1 MSQHD
6 DLPRL
11 RDMLAHAEEAAA
23 LVRERCREDLDSQ
36 RVLALALVRLLEI
49 IGEAAARVSSEFRAR
64 HPEIP
69 WPQIVSLRNRLIH
82 GYDAV
87 DLDIVW
93 QILTTDLPS
102 LIEVLRAIPNLRGD
116 E

>member
-1 MSQHD
+1 MSERDPQVA
-6 DLPRL
+6 L
-11 RDMLAHAEEAAA
+11 RQMLEYAQEAVTLCQGKA
-23 LVRERCREDLDSQ
+23 RPDLDHD
-36 RVLALALVRLLEI
+36 RLLELALVRLLEI
-49 IGEAAARVSSEFRAR
+49 IGEAANRVAPASQAT

-69 WPQIVSLRNRLIH
+69 WAQIVGLRNRLIH

-93 QILTTDLPS
+93 QIIRQDLPS
-102 LIEVLRAIPNLRGD
+102 LIATLQEILGD